1 MSKKPTMI
9 AYTVKDR
16 GNDKKPFWVRV
27 GAAWPLKE
35 KPGFSIE
42 LDAMPVDGRIILIE
56 PNADDDSSGKGSNE
70 T

>member
-1 MSKKPTMI
+1 MSTKPTLI

-16 GNDKKPFWVRV
+16 GKDKKAFWTRI

-35 KPGFSIE
+35 RAGYTIE
-42 LDAMPVDGRIILIE
+42 LEALPIDGRIVLVE
-56 PNADDDSSGKGSNE
+56 PKSDSESAGEE